1 MDFILQNWAEL
12 LLALMLLTKTLVRL
26 TPGVKDDAIFAY
38 IDKLVEV
45 IVPENE

>member
-1 MDFILQNWAEL
+1 MDFVIGNWAEL
-12 LLALMLLTKTLVRL
+12 LLAVMLLAKTIVRL

-38 IDKLVEV
+38 IDKLVEA

>member
-12 LLALMLLTKTLVRL
+12 LLAIMLMAKTIVRL

-38 IDKLVEV
+38 IDKLVEA

>member
-1 MDFILQNWAEL
+1 MEFLLGNWAEL
-12 LLALMLLTKTLVRL
+12 LLAVMLLAKTIVRL

-38 IDKLVEV
+38 IDKLVEA

>member
-12 LLALMLLTKTLVRL
+12 LLAVLALIKVIVRL
-26 TPGVKDDAIFAY
+26 TPGVKDDAIFNY
-38 IDKLVEV
+38 VDKLIDA